1 MEKWQNQTEKQML
14 EHIRSSVGR
23 VEFPVDSYNEQ
34 IMNRIEHLETRG
46 GSKLLKKTL
55 AAASIAAVI
64 GLGTITAGFI
74 SPAWADTLS
83 QLPVFNS
90 IFKHT
95 ENPGLKLAA
104 EQGLTTSPN
113 MSVTKDGVTLSV
125 TEVFYDGI
133 QLAIGFERAG
143 VADERML
150 AEITD
155 YKTHEFDQSTKGLL
169 GLPEVTLESGE
180 RMGFGSSSTGDV
192 QGQPNTLLLE
202 MRELWNTS
210 ALGDEFKVNISVP
223 VAQIAEPFKFQ
234 VTVKKLAEG
243 IINLTPGQG
252 ASKDSFHYKVKS
264 LDITP
269 AAMRL
274 VVTSEGEVPASP
286 EQTGEYGP
294 TEVFYELV
302 DDAGNVIGPKGLG
315 YAMMKAVQHPI
326 VDSLYNTFPQKP
338 KTITVRPY
346 TMTLD
351 NEPKLLLDA
360 DGKPVKTY
368 MKELET
374 TIQIP

>member
-14 EHIRSSVGR
+14 ERIRSSVGR
-23 VEFPVDSYNEQ
+23 VELPVDSYNEQ

-55 AAASIAAVI
+55 AAASIAALI

-83 QLPVFNS
+83 QIPVFSS

-95 ENPGLKLAA
+95 DNPGLKLAA

-143 VADERML
+143 VVDERVL
-150 AEITD
+150 AEITNF
-155 YKTHEFDQSTKGLL
+155 KTDEFDQSTKGLL

-180 RMGFGSSSTGDV
+180 RLGFGSSSTGDV

-210 ALGDEFKVNISVP
+210 ALGDEFKVNIRVP
-223 VAQIAEPFKFQ
+223 VAQIAEPFEFQ

-269 AAMRL
+269 AAMRMII
-274 VVTSEGEVPASP
+274 TSEGEVPASP

-302 DDAGNVIGPKGLG
+302 DDAGNVATSAQG
-315 YAMMKAVQHPI
+315 YALRKAVQHPI
-326 VDSLYNTFPQKP
+326 VDSLYNIFPQPP

-346 TMTLD
+346 TFTLD
-351 NEPKLLLDA
+351 NELKLLLD
-360 DGKPVKTY
+360 DNGKPVRTY
-368 MKELET
+368 HKDLES
-374 TIQIP
+374 TIVIP

>member
-1 MEKWQNQTEKQML
+1 MEKWQNQTEQQVL
-14 EHIRSSVGR
+14 EHIRSNFRKVQL
-23 VEFPVDSYNEQ
+23 PVDSYNEQ

-46 GSKLLKKTL
+46 GNKLLKKTL
-55 AAASIAAVI
+55 AAASIAVVI
-64 GLGTITAGFI
+64 GLGMITAGFI
-74 SPAWADTLS
+74 SPAWAETLS
-83 QLPVFNS
+83 QIPVFSS

-133 QLAIGFERAG
+133 QLAIGFERSG
-143 VADERML
+143 VADERVL
-150 AEITD
+150 AEITN

-169 GLPEVTLESGE
+169 GLPEVTLASGE
-180 RMGFGSSSTGDV
+180 PLGYGSSSTGDV

-202 MRELWNTS
+202 LRELHNTS
-210 ALGDEFKVNISVP
+210 TLGDEFKVNIRVP
-223 VAQIAEPFKFQ
+223 VAQIAEPFEFE

-252 ASKDSFHYKVKS
+252 ASKGSFHYKVKS

-274 VVTSEGEVPASP
+274 VITSDGEVPASP

-302 DDAGNVIGPKGLG
+302 DDAGHVIGPKGIG
-315 YAMMKAVQHPI
+315 YAMMKGVQHPI
-326 VDSLYNTFPQKP
+326 VDNLYNTFPQVP

-368 MKELET
+368 HKDLET
-374 TIQIP
+374 TITIP

>member
-1 MEKWQNQTEKQML
+1 MEKWQNQIEKQML
-14 EHIRSSVGR
+14 EHIRSSVGK
-23 VEFPVDSYNEQ
+23 VELPVDSYNEQ

-46 GSKLLKKTL
+46 GRKLLKKTL
-55 AAASIAAVI
+55 AAASIAALI

-83 QLPVFNS
+83 QLPVFSS

-95 ENPGLKLAA
+95 DNPGLKLAA

-155 YKTHEFDQSTKGLL
+155 YKTREFDQSTKGLL

-180 RMGFGSSSTGDV
+180 PMGFGSSSTGDV

-223 VAQIAEPFKFQ
+223 VAQIAEPFEFE
-234 VTVKKLAEG
+234 VTAKKLAEG
-243 IINLTPGQG
+243 SINLTPGQG

-274 VVTSEGEVPASP
+274 IVTSDGEVPASP

-294 TEVFYELV
+294 TAVYYELV
-302 DDAGNVIGPKGLG
+302 DDAGNVAASKQG
-315 YAMMKAVQHPI
+315 YFLQKAVQHPI
-326 VDSLYNTFPQKP
+326 VDSLYNTFPQVP

-351 NEPKLLLDA
+351 NDLKLLLD
-360 DGKPVKTY
+360 DNGKPVRTY
-368 MKELET
+368 HKDLES
-374 TIQIP
+374 TIVIP

>member
-1 MEKWQNQTEKQML
+1 MEKWQNQIEKQML

-23 VEFPVDSYNEQ
+23 VELPVDSYNEQ

-55 AAASIAAVI
+55 AAASIAALI

-83 QLPVFNS
+83 QLPVFSS

-143 VADERML
+143 VADKRML

-155 YKTHEFDQSTKGLL
+155 YKTREFDQSTKGLL

-180 RMGFGSSSTGDV
+180 PMGFGSSSTGDV
-192 QGQPNTLLLE
+192 QGQPNTLFIG
-202 MRELWNTS
+202 N
-210 ALGDEFKVNISVP
+210 
-223 VAQIAEPFKFQ
+223 
-234 VTVKKLAEG
+234 EG
-243 IINLTPGQG
+243 I
-252 ASKDSFHYKVKS
+252 V
-264 LDITP
+264 
-269 AAMRL
+269 
-274 VVTSEGEVPASP
+274 
-286 EQTGEYGP
+286 
-294 TEVFYELV
+294 
-302 DDAGNVIGPKGLG
+302 G
-315 YAMMKAVQHPI
+315 YI
-326 VDSLYNTFPQKP
+326 SSW
-338 KTITVRPY
+338 R
-346 TMTLD
+346 
-351 NEPKLLLDA
+351 
-360 DGKPVKTY
+360 
-368 MKELET
+368 
-374 TIQIP
+374 

>member
-1 MEKWQNQTEKQML
+1 MEKWQNQTEQQRMDD
-14 EHIRSSVGR
+14 IRSSIGR
-23 VEFPVDSYNEQ
+23 IRLPVDSYNEQ
-34 IMNRIEHLETRG
+34 IMNRIEHLGIKG
-46 GSKLLKKTL
+46 GNKLLKKTL
-55 AAASIAAVI
+55 AAASITVMI
-64 GLGTITAGFI
+64 GLGTVAAGFI
-74 SPAWADTLS
+74 SPVWADTLS
-83 QLPVFNS
+83 QLPVFSS

-95 ENPGLKLAA
+95 DNPGLKLAA

-143 VADERML
+143 VADERVL
-150 AEITD
+150 AEITNF
-155 YKTHEFDQSTKGLL
+155 KTDEFDQSTKGLL

-180 RMGFGSSSTGDV
+180 RLGFGSSSTGDV

-202 MRELWNTS
+202 MRELWNTA
-210 ALGDEFKVNISVP
+210 ALGDEFKINISVP

-243 IINLTPGQG
+243 IIKLTPGQG
-252 ASKDSFHYKVKS
+252 ASKDAFHYKVKS

-274 VVTSEGEVPASP
+274 IVTSEGEVPASP

-294 TEVFYELV
+294 TSVFYELV
-302 DDAGNVIGPKGLG
+302 DDAGNVVTSKQG
-315 YAMMKAVQHPI
+315 YALMKAVQHPI
-326 VDSLYNTFPQKP
+326 VDSLYNTFPQTP

-346 TMTLD
+346 TLTLD
-351 NEPKLLLDA
+351 NELKLLLDA

-368 MKELET
+368 IKELET
-374 TIQIP
+374 TIVIP

>member
-14 EHIRSSVGR
+14 ERIRSSVGR
-23 VEFPVDSYNEQ
+23 VELPVDSYNEQ

-83 QLPVFNS
+83 QLPVFSS

-133 QLAIGFERAG
+133 QLAIGFERTG
-143 VADERML
+143 VADERVL

-155 YKTHEFDQSTKGLL
+155 FKTHEFDQSTKGLL
-169 GLPEVTLESGE
+169 GLPEVTLATGE
-180 RMGFGSSSTGDV
+180 PIGFGSSITGDV
-192 QGQPNTLLLE
+192 KGQPNTLLLE
-202 MRELWNTS
+202 LRELHNAS
-210 ALGDEFKVNISVP
+210 ALGDEFKVNIRVP
-223 VAQIAEPFKFQ
+223 VAQIAEPFEFE
-234 VTVKKLAEG
+234 VTAKKLAEG

-269 AAMRL
+269 AAMRMII
-274 VVTSEGEVPASP
+274 TSEGEVPASP

-294 TEVFYELV
+294 TAVFYELV
-302 DDAGNVIGPKGLG
+302 DDAGNVAASKQG
-315 YAMMKAVQHPI
+315 YALMKAVQHPI
-326 VDSLYNTFPQKP
+326 VDSLYNTFPQTP

-351 NEPKLLLDA
+351 NDLKLLLD
-360 DGKPVKTY
+360 DNGKPVRTY
-368 MKELET
+368 HKDLES
-374 TIQIP
+374 TIVIP

>member
-14 EHIRSSVGR
+14 ERFRSSVGR
-23 VEFPVDSYNEQ
+23 VELPVDSYNEQ
-34 IMNRIEHLETRG
+34 IMNRIEYLETRG
-46 GSKLLKKTL
+46 GNKLLKKTL
-55 AAASIAAVI
+55 AAASIAVVI

-74 SPAWADTLS
+74 SPVWADTLS
-83 QLPVFNS
+83 QLPVFSS

-95 ENPGLKLAA
+95 DNPGLKLAA

-143 VADERML
+143 VTDERVL
-150 AEITD
+150 AEITNF
-155 YKTHEFDQSTKGLL
+155 KTDEFDQSTKGLL

-180 RMGFGSSSTGDV
+180 SLGFGSSSTGDV

-210 ALGDEFKVNISVP
+210 ALGDEFKVNIRVP
-223 VAQIAEPFKFQ
+223 VAQIAEPFEFQ

-252 ASKDSFHYKVKS
+252 ASKDSFYYKVKS

-269 AAMRL
+269 AAMRMII
-274 VVTSEGEVPASP
+274 TSEGEVPASP

-302 DDAGNVIGPKGLG
+302 DDAGNVATSAQG
-315 YAMMKAVQHPI
+315 YALRKAVQHPI
-326 VDSLYNTFPQKP
+326 VDSLYNIFPQPP

-346 TMTLD
+346 TFTLD
-351 NEPKLLLDA
+351 NELKLLLD
-360 DGKPVKTY
+360 DNGKPVRTY
-368 MKELET
+368 HKDLES
-374 TIQIP
+374 TIVIP

>member
-1 MEKWQNQTEKQML
+1 MEKWQNQTEQQVL
-14 EHIRSSVGR
+14 EHIRSNFRKVQL
-23 VEFPVDSYNEQ
+23 PVDSYNEQ
-34 IMNRIEHLETRG
+34 IMNRIELLETRG
-46 GSKLLKKTL
+46 GNKLLKKTL
-55 AAASIAAVI
+55 AAASIAVVI

-74 SPAWADTLS
+74 SPAWAETLS
-83 QLPVFNS
+83 QIPVFSS

-133 QLAIGFERAG
+133 QLAIGFERGG
-143 VADERML
+143 VADERVL

-155 YKTHEFDQSTKGLL
+155 FKTHEFDQSTKGLL
-169 GLPEVTLESGE
+169 GLPEVTLASGE
-180 RMGFGSSSTGDV
+180 PLGYGSSSTGDV
-192 QGQPNTLLLE
+192 KGQPNTLLLE
-202 MRELWNTS
+202 LRELHNTS
-210 ALGDEFKVNISVP
+210 ALGDEFKVNIRVP
-223 VAQIAEPFKFQ
+223 VAQIAEPFEFE
-234 VTVKKLAEG
+234 VTAKKLAEG

-274 VVTSEGEVPASP
+274 VITSDGEVPASP

-315 YAMMKAVQHPI
+315 FAMMKGVQHPI
-326 VDSLYNTFPQKP
+326 VDNLYDTFPQTP

-368 MKELET
+368 IKELET

>member
-1 MEKWQNQTEKQML
+1 MEKWQNQTEQQMMDD
-14 EHIRSSVGR
+14 IRSSMGR
-23 VEFPVDSYNEQ
+23 VQLPVDSYNEQ

-46 GSKLLKKTL
+46 GNNLLKRTL
-55 AAASIAAVI
+55 AAASIAVAI

-83 QLPVFNS
+83 QIPVFSS

-133 QLAIGFERAG
+133 QLAIGFERTG
-143 VADERML
+143 VADERVL
-150 AEITD
+150 AAITD

-169 GLPEVTLESGE
+169 GLPEVTLATGE
-180 RMGFGSSSTGDV
+180 PIGFGSSMTGDIK
-192 QGQPNTLLLE
+192 GQPNTLLLE
-202 MRELWNTS
+202 LRELHNTS
-210 ALGDEFKVNISVP
+210 ALGDEFKVNIRVP
-223 VAQIAEPFKFQ
+223 VAQIAEPFEFQ

-252 ASKDSFHYKVKS
+252 ASKDSFHYKVKR

-269 AAMRL
+269 AALRL

-294 TEVFYELV
+294 TAVFYELV
-302 DDAGNVIGPKGLG
+302 DDAGNVATSKQG
-315 YAMMKAVQHPI
+315 YVLMKAVQHPI
-326 VDSLYNTFPQKP
+326 VDSLYNTFPQTP

-351 NEPKLLLDA
+351 NELKLLLDA
-360 DGKPVKTY
+360 NGKPVRTY
-368 MKELET
+368 HKDLES
-374 TIQIP
+374 TIVIP

>member
-14 EHIRSSVGR
+14 ERIRSSVGR
-23 VEFPVDSYNEQ
+23 VELPVDSYNEQ

-55 AAASIAAVI
+55 AAASIAVMI
-64 GLGTITAGFI
+64 GLGTVAAGFI
-74 SPAWADTLS
+74 SPVWADTLS
-83 QLPVFNS
+83 QLPVFSS

-133 QLAIGFERAG
+133 QLAIGFERTG
-143 VADERML
+143 VTDERML
-150 AEITD
+150 AEITN

-169 GLPEVTLESGE
+169 GLPVVTLASGE
-180 RMGFGSSSTGDV
+180 PIGFGSSITGDV
-192 QGQPNTLLLE
+192 KGQPNTLLLE
-202 MRELWNTS
+202 LRELHNAS
-210 ALGDEFKVNISVP
+210 ALGDEFKVNIRVP
-223 VAQIAEPFKFQ
+223 VAQIAEPFEFE
-234 VTVKKLAEG
+234 VTAKKLAEG

-269 AAMRL
+269 AAMRMII
-274 VVTSEGEVPASP
+274 TSEGEVPASP

-294 TEVFYELV
+294 TAVFYELV
-302 DDAGNVIGPKGLG
+302 DDAGNVAASKQG
-315 YAMMKAVQHPI
+315 YALMKAVQHPI
-326 VDSLYNTFPQKP
+326 VDSLYNTFPQTP

-351 NEPKLLLDA
+351 NDLKLLLDA
-360 DGKPVKTY
+360 NGKPVKTY
-368 MKELET
+368 HKDLES
-374 TIQIP
+374 TIVIP